1 MTLLLNNIS
10 KVFNN
15 SLCTLNSKEVNKK
28 TVFFAVKGKNTDGH
42 LFVPEAIKKN
52 CKFVVVKRGY
62 KNLGKKKE
70 KKFIRCKSPL
80 KYLENVAT
88 YKRNQSKG
96 IFFGITGSFGKTTL
110 KFMLSFLLS
119 KVKKTYSS
127 PKSFNNHFGL
137 PLSLSN
143 LPANSIY
150 NIFELGMNNKGEIHN
165 LSKILQPDIGVI
177 TNIGPAHLEKLK
189 NIKNIALCKS
199 EIINNIKKNGTIFLN
214 IDDKYFH
221 LLKKKSKKNKLKI
234 LTFGKSNK
242 ANFQLIKK
250 IILKNKKYIL
260 VKIINKNYKFK
271 VKNFNDSFIMNFLIV
286 ISIFSYLKINKKI
299 LIKYINKFP
308 TPSGRGSFV
317 KKIINNQEVKIL
329 DESYNANP
337 ISMKN
342 AVMNFSLLKINK
354 KKVAILGDMLELG
367 KMTKKFH
374 KNLARELNS
383 SNIDTIHCVG
393 KKIKDTFSHLNLRKK
408 GQYFKDINQLKKNK
422 KNIFKNNSIYLLKSS
437 NSVGL
442 NQFLKE
448 C

>member
-1 MTLLLNNIS
+1 MTLLQNNIS

-189 NIKNIALCKS
+189 NLKNIALCKS

-221 LLKKKSKKNKLKI
+221 LLKKNL
-234 LTFGKSNK
+234 
-242 ANFQLIKK
+242 KK
-250 IILKNKKYIL
+250 IN
-260 VKIINKNYKFK
+260 
-271 VKNFNDSFIMNFLIV
+271 
-286 ISIFSYLKINKKI
+286 
-299 LIKYINKFP
+299 
-308 TPSGRGSFV
+308 
-317 KKIINNQEVKIL
+317 
-329 DESYNANP
+329 
-337 ISMKN
+337 
-342 AVMNFSLLKINK
+342 
-354 KKVAILGDMLELG
+354 
-367 KMTKKFH
+367 
-374 KNLARELNS
+374 
-383 SNIDTIHCVG
+383 
-393 KKIKDTFSHLNLRKK
+393 
-408 GQYFKDINQLKKNK
+408 
-422 KNIFKNNSIYLLKSS
+422 
-437 NSVGL
+437 
-442 NQFLKE
+442 
-448 C
+448 

>member
-1 MTLLLNNIS
+1 
-10 KVFNN
+10 
-15 SLCTLNSKEVNKK
+15 
-28 TVFFAVKGKNTDGH
+28 
-42 LFVPEAIKKN
+42 
-52 CKFVVVKRGY
+52 
-62 KNLGKKKE
+62 
-70 KKFIRCKSPL
+70 
-80 KYLENVAT
+80 
-88 YKRNQSKG
+88 
-96 IFFGITGSFGKTTL
+96 
-110 KFMLSFLLS
+110 MLSFLLS

-189 NIKNIALCKS
+189 NLKNIALCKS

-221 LLKKKSKKNKLKI
+221 LLKKKSEQNKLKI

-250 IILKNKKYIL
+250 LILKNKKYIL

-308 TPSGRGSFV
+308 TP
-317 KKIINNQEVKIL
+317 QAEVVL
-329 DESYNANP
+329 
-337 ISMKN
+337 
-342 AVMNFSLLKINK
+342 
-354 KKVAILGDMLELG
+354 
-367 KMTKKFH
+367 
-374 KNLARELNS
+374 
-383 SNIDTIHCVG
+383 
-393 KKIKDTFSHLNLRKK
+393 
-408 GQYFKDINQLKKNK
+408 
-422 KNIFKNNSIYLLKSS
+422 
-437 NSVGL
+437 
-442 NQFLKE
+442 
-448 C
+448 